1 MTYLDDKGLAGE
13 CLKLINI
20 AQKTFVYHFAGLPGN
35 HKTQAATRLVS

>member
-1 MTYLDDKGLAGE
+1 MTYLDDKELTGE

-20 AQKTFVYHFAGLPGN
+20 AQKTFVYHCTGLPGN